1 MHHQHV
7 RACLPYRRG
16 FNSSLPTH
24 TSVFRR
30 PTHLAAAPPPLG
42 ASPGTHM
49 RHALHRHPLP
59 SPPPSCGHPIATC
72 TSATLCA
79 GQPPPPPHLHPR
91 DHTSTMRRFV
101 GQYVAPAM
109 GRLASTAAAGK
120 SAAPGQKSFF
130 KATEMIGYVHSIDG
144 TIATL
149 IPAPGNPGVAYNT
162 IIMIQ
167 VSPTTFAAGLV
178 FNLEK
183 DGRIGIILM
192 DNITEV
198 QSGQKVM
205 ATGKLLYI
213 PVGAGVLGKVVNPL
227 GHEVPVGLLTRSRA
241 LLESERMLGKVDAGA
256 PNIVS
261 RSPVNYNLLTGFKA
275 VDTMIPIGRGQR
287 ELIVGDRQTGKTS
300 IAVSTIINQVRSN
313 QQILSKNAV
322 ISIYVSIG
330 QRCSNV
336 ARIHR
341 LLRSYGALRYTTVMA
356 ATAAEPAGLQYL
368 APYSGVT
375 MGEYFMNRG
384 RHCLCV
390 YDDLSKQAVAY
401 RQISLLLRRPPG
413 REAYPGDVFYLHS
426 RLLERAAMLSPGKG
440 GGSVTA
446 LPIVETLSND
456 VTAYIVTNVI
466 SITDG
471 QIYLDTKLFTGGQRP
486 AVNIGLSV
494 SRVGSSAQNV
504 AMKAVAGKLKGI
516 LAEYRKLAAD
526 SVGGSQV
533 QTVPMIRGAR
543 FVALFNQK
551 NPSFFMNALV
561 SLYACLNGY
570 LDDVKVSYAKFYE
583 YLLVNKDLS
592 VMYGTATNK
601 FFYMYVQ
608 QLNYVIRFFT
618 LNHPILNAEVEEM
631 LKQHTHLFLQ
641 HYQSKM
647 NAIKTEKEIKA
658 LKNLLYSCKRAV

>member
-1 MHHQHV
+1 
-7 RACLPYRRG
+7 
-16 FNSSLPTH
+16 
-24 TSVFRR
+24 
-30 PTHLAAAPPPLG
+30 
-42 ASPGTHM
+42 
-49 RHALHRHPLP
+49 
-59 SPPPSCGHPIATC
+59 
-72 TSATLCA
+72 
-79 GQPPPPPHLHPR
+79 
-91 DHTSTMRRFV
+91 MRRFLSKCT
-101 GQYVAPAM
+101 APAAA
-109 GRLASTAAAGK
+109 RLAATAAAAA
-120 SAAPGQKSFF
+120 STAAPGQKSFF

-227 GHEVPVGLLTRSRA
+227 GHEVPVGLLQRSRA
-241 LLESERMLGKVDAGA
+241 LLAEEQTLGKVDAGA

-300 IAVSTIINQVRSN
+300 IAVSTIINQVRNN

-390 YDDLSKQAVAY
+390 YDDLSKQAVSY

-516 LAEYRKLAAD
+516 LSEYRKLAAD
-526 SVGGSQV
+526 SVGGQQV

-551 NPSFFMNALV
+551 NPSYFMNALV

-592 VMYGTATNK
+592 IMYGTATNK

-608 QLNYVIRFFT
+608 ELNYVVRFFT
-618 LNHPILNAEVEEM
+618 LNHPIIKAEVDEM
-631 LKQHTHLFLQ
+631 LKHHTHLFLQ

-647 NAIKTEKEIKA
+647 NAIKSEKDIKA

>member
-1 MHHQHV
+1 
-7 RACLPYRRG
+7 
-16 FNSSLPTH
+16 
-24 TSVFRR
+24 
-30 PTHLAAAPPPLG
+30 
-42 ASPGTHM
+42 
-49 RHALHRHPLP
+49 
-59 SPPPSCGHPIATC
+59 
-72 TSATLCA
+72 
-79 GQPPPPPHLHPR
+79 
-91 DHTSTMRRFV
+91 MRRFV
-101 GQYVAPAM
+101 SQCSASAM
-109 GRLASTAAAGK
+109 ARYASTAATA
-120 SAAPGQKSFF
+120 SAAPSQKSFF

-213 PVGAGVLGKVVNPL
+213 PVGSNVLGKVVNPL
-227 GHEVPVGLLTRSRA
+227 GHEVPVGLFSRSRA
-241 LLESERMLGKVDAGA
+241 LLEEQVVGKVDAGA

-300 IAVSTIINQVRSN
+300 IAVSTIINQVRNN

-526 SVGGSQV
+526 SVGGNQV

-570 LDDVKVSYAKFYE
+570 LDDVKVNYAKFYE

-601 FFYMYVQ
+601 FFYMYVH

-618 LNHPILNAEVEEM
+618 LNHPVLNAEVEEM

-647 NAIKTEKEIKA
+647 NAIKSEKEVKT

>member
-1 MHHQHV
+1 MKPAV
-7 RACLPYRRG
+7 
-16 FNSSLPTH
+16 
-24 TSVFRR
+24 
-30 PTHLAAAPPPLG
+30 
-42 ASPGTHM
+42 
-49 RHALHRHPLP
+49 
-59 SPPPSCGHPIATC
+59 
-72 TSATLCA
+72 A
-79 GQPPPPPHLHPR
+79 G
-91 DHTSTMRRFV
+91 
-101 GQYVAPAM
+101 
-109 GRLASTAAAGK
+109 LASLASGVRFMS
-120 SAAPGQKSFF
+120 SAESGESGATGQKSFF

-167 VSPTTFAAGLV
+167 VSPSTFAAGLV

-227 GHEVPVGLLTRSRA
+227 GHEVPVGLFTRSRP
-241 LLESERMLGKVDAGA
+241 LLEDESMGKVDTGA

-341 LLRSYGALRYTTVMA
+341 LLRSYGALKYTTVMA

-375 MGEYFMNRG
+375 MGEYFMKRG

-526 SVGGSQV
+526 SVGGNQV

-570 LDDVKVSYAKFYE
+570 LDDVKVNYAKFYE
-583 YLLVNKDLS
+583 FLLVNKDLS
-592 VMYGTATNK
+592 IMYGTATNK
-601 FFYMYVQ
+601 FFYMYVH

-618 LNHPILNAEVEEM
+618 LNHPVLNAEVEEM
-631 LKQHTHLFLQ
+631 LKQHTNLFLQ

-647 NAIKTEKEIKA
+647 NSIKSEKEVKA
-658 LKNLLYSCKRAV
+658 LKNMLYSCKRAV

>member
-1 MHHQHV
+1 MRRVAQRIAPV
-7 RACLPYRRG
+7 GACLR
-16 FNSSLPTH
+16 FNADKAKVET
-24 TSVFRR
+24 
-30 PTHLAAAPPPLG
+30 
-42 ASPGTHM
+42 
-49 RHALHRHPLP
+49 
-59 SPPPSCGHPIATC
+59 
-72 TSATLCA
+72 
-79 GQPPPPPHLHPR
+79 
-91 DHTSTMRRFV
+91 
-101 GQYVAPAM
+101 
-109 GRLASTAAAGK
+109 
-120 SAAPGQKSFF
+120 AAPGQKSFF
-130 KATEMIGYVHSIDG
+130 KATELIGYVHSIDG
-144 TIATL
+144 TIATV
-149 IPAPGNPGVAYNT
+149 IPSQGNPGVAYNT
-162 IIMIQ
+162 IIQIQ
-167 VSPTTFAAGLV
+167 VSPAISASGLV

-192 DNITEV
+192 DNINEV
-198 QSGQKVM
+198 KSGQKVM
-205 ATGKLLYI
+205 ATGQLLHI
-213 PVGAGVLGKVVNPL
+213 PVGSGVLGKVVNPL
-227 GHEVPVGLLTRSRA
+227 GHEVPVGLLTKTRSM
-241 LLESERMLGKVDAGA
+241 LEGSQVGRVDTGA

-275 VDTMIPIGRGQR
+275 VDTLIPIGRGQR

-300 IAVSTIINQVRSN
+300 IAVSTIINQVRMN

-322 ISIYVSIG
+322 ISIYVSVG

-341 LLRSYGALRYTTVMA
+341 MLDLYGALKYTTIMA
-356 ATAAEPAGLQYL
+356 ATAAEPAGLQFL

-375 MGEYFMNRG
+375 MGEYFMTRG
-384 RHCLCV
+384 RHCLCI

-401 RQISLLLRRPPG
+401 RQLSLLLRRPPG

-494 SRVGSSAQNV
+494 SRVGSSAQNL
-504 AMKAVAGKLKGI
+504 AMKQVSGDLKKM

-526 SVGGSQV
+526 SVGG
-533 QTVPMIRGAR
+533 QTVQSIPMIRGAR

-551 NPSFFMNALV
+551 QPSYFFNAIV
-561 SLYACLNGY
+561 SLHACLKGY
-570 LDDVKVSYAKFYE
+570 MDDVKLNYVKFYE
-583 YLLVNKDLS
+583 YLLVNRDLGI
-592 VMYGTATNK
+592 MYGAAKNK
-601 FFYMYVQ
+601 FFYMYLGD
-608 QLNYVIRFFT
+608 LNYVCRYFT
-618 LNHPILNAEVEEM
+618 LSSPIIAEELDSM
-631 LKQHTHLFLQ
+631 LKTHSSLFLQ

-647 NAIKTEKEIKA
+647 NAIKGEKETIA
-658 LKNLLYSCKRAV
+658 LKNLLYSCKRCV

>member
-1 MHHQHV
+1 
-7 RACLPYRRG
+7 
-16 FNSSLPTH
+16 
-24 TSVFRR
+24 
-30 PTHLAAAPPPLG
+30 
-42 ASPGTHM
+42 
-49 RHALHRHPLP
+49 
-59 SPPPSCGHPIATC
+59 
-72 TSATLCA
+72 
-79 GQPPPPPHLHPR
+79 
-91 DHTSTMRRFV
+91 MRRIS
-101 GQYVAPAM
+101 QRM
-109 GRLASTAAAGK
+109 LSASAAVRFNADAK
-120 SAAPGQKSFF
+120 PTAAPGQKSFF
-130 KATEMIGYVHSIDG
+130 KATELIGYVHSIDG
-144 TIATL
+144 TIATV
-149 IPAPGNPGVAYNT
+149 IPSQGNPGVAYNT
-162 IIMIQ
+162 IIQIQ
-167 VSPTTFAAGLV
+167 VSPSVSAAGLV

-183 DGRIGIILM
+183 DGRIGVILM
-192 DNITEV
+192 DNINEV
-198 QSGQKVM
+198 KSGQKVM
-205 ATGKLLYI
+205 ATGELLHI
-213 PVGAGVLGKVVNPL
+213 PVGADVLGKVVNPL
-227 GHEVPVGLLTRSRA
+227 GHEVPVGLLTKTRS
-241 LLESERMLGKVDAGA
+241 MLADATGLKGRVDTGA

-275 VDTMIPIGRGQR
+275 VDTLIPIGRGQR

-300 IAVSTIINQVRSN
+300 IAVSTIINQVRMN

-322 ISIYVSIG
+322 ISIYVSVG

-341 LLRSYGALRYTTVMA
+341 LLDQYGALKYTTVMA
-356 ATAAEPAGLQYL
+356 ATAAEPAGLQFL

-384 RHCLCV
+384 RHCLCI

-401 RQISLLLRRPPG
+401 RQLSLLLRRPPG

-504 AMKAVAGKLKGI
+504 AMKLVSGDLKKM

-526 SVGGSQV
+526 SVGG
-533 QTVPMIRGAR
+533 QTVQSIPMIRGAR

-551 NPSFFMNALV
+551 QPSYFLNAIV
-561 SLYACLNGY
+561 SLHACLKGY
-570 LDDVKVSYAKFYE
+570 MDDVKLNYVKFYE
-583 YLLVNKDLS
+583 YLLVNKDLGI
-592 VMYGTATNK
+592 MFGAAKNK
-601 FFYMYVQ
+601 FFYMYLGD
-608 QLNYVIRFFT
+608 LNYIVRYFA
-618 LNHPILNAEVEEM
+618 LSSPIIADELDSM
-631 LKQHTHLFLQ
+631 LKTHTALFLQ

-647 NAIKTEKEIKA
+647 NAIKSEKEVIA
-658 LKNLLYSCKRAV
+658 LKNLLYSCKRCV

>member
-1 MHHQHV
+1 
-7 RACLPYRRG
+7 
-16 FNSSLPTH
+16 
-24 TSVFRR
+24 
-30 PTHLAAAPPPLG
+30 
-42 ASPGTHM
+42 
-49 RHALHRHPLP
+49 
-59 SPPPSCGHPIATC
+59 
-72 TSATLCA
+72 
-79 GQPPPPPHLHPR
+79 
-91 DHTSTMRRFV
+91 MRRFSSKF
-101 GQYVAPAM
+101 VAPAVARVASAAPVLRGM
-109 GRLASTAAAGK
+109 STAAATSDGG
-120 SAAPGQKSFF
+120 ATGQKSFF

-227 GHEVPVGLLTRSRA
+227 GHEVPVGLFNRSRS
-241 LLESERMLGKVDAGA
+241 LLDESMGKVDTGA

-341 LLRSYGALRYTTVMA
+341 LLRSYGALKYTTVMA

-375 MGEYFMNRG
+375 MGEYFMKRG

-426 RLLERAAMLSPGKG
+426 RLLERAAMLSPERWWVCNGF
-440 GGSVTA
+440 
-446 LPIVETLSND
+446 
-456 VTAYIVTNVI
+456 
-466 SITDG
+466 TDCG
-471 QIYLDTKLFTGGQRP
+471 DTIYLDTKLFTGGQRP

-526 SVGGSQV
+526 SVGGNQV

-570 LDDVKVSYAKFYE
+570 LDDVKVNYAKFYE
-583 YLLVNKDLS
+583 FLLVNKDLS
-592 VMYGTATNK
+592 IMYGTATNK

-618 LNHPILNAEVEEM
+618 LNHPVLNAEVEEM

-647 NAIKTEKEIKA
+647 NNIKSEKEIKA
-658 LKNLLYSCKRAV
+658 LKNMLYSCKRAV

>member
-1 MHHQHV
+1 
-7 RACLPYRRG
+7 
-16 FNSSLPTH
+16 
-24 TSVFRR
+24 
-30 PTHLAAAPPPLG
+30 
-42 ASPGTHM
+42 
-49 RHALHRHPLP
+49 
-59 SPPPSCGHPIATC
+59 
-72 TSATLCA
+72 
-79 GQPPPPPHLHPR
+79 
-91 DHTSTMRRFV
+91 MRRFIA
-101 GQYVAPAM
+101 QCTAPAVA
-109 GRLASTAAAGK
+109 RLASTTAAAAATASAAGK
-120 SAAPGQKSFF
+120 TAAPGQKSFF

-192 DNITEV
+192 DNINEV

-213 PVGAGVLGKVVNPL
+213 PVGSGVLGKVVNPL
-227 GHEVPVGLLTRSRA
+227 GHEVPVGLFTRSRA
-241 LLESERMLGKVDAGA
+241 LLEAEQTLGKVDAGA

-300 IAVSTIINQVRSN
+300 IAVSTIINQVRNN

-526 SVGGSQV
+526 SVGGNQV

-570 LDDVKVSYAKFYE
+570 LDDVRVNYAKFYE

-601 FFYMYVQ
+601 FFYMYVN
-608 QLNYVIRFFT
+608 QLNYVIRFLT

-631 LKQHTHLFLQ
+631 LKHHTHLFLQ

-647 NAIKTEKEIKA
+647 NLIKSEKEVKA

>member
-1 MHHQHV
+1 MRQFGQKLV
-7 RACLPYRRG
+7 RP
-16 FNSSLPTH
+16 
-24 TSVFRR
+24 
-30 PTHLAAAPPPLG
+30 AAA
-42 ASPGTHM
+42 
-49 RHALHRHPLP
+49 
-59 SPPPSCGHPIATC
+59 
-72 TSATLCA
+72 
-79 GQPPPPPHLHPR
+79 
-91 DHTSTMRRFV
+91 
-101 GQYVAPAM
+101 AM
-109 GRLASTAAAGK
+109 QIR
-120 SAAPGQKSFF
+120 SAATPAAPKKEAASAGEKSFF
-130 KATEMIGYVHSIDG
+130 KATELIGYVHSIDG
-144 TIATL
+144 TIATV
-149 IPAPGNPGVAYNT
+149 IPAAGNPGVAYNT
-162 IIMIQ
+162 IIQIQ
-167 VSPTTFAAGLV
+167 VSPSTSASGLV

-192 DNITEV
+192 DNINDV
-198 QSGQKVM
+198 KSGQKVM
-205 ATGKLLYI
+205 ATGQLLHI
-213 PVGAGVLGKVVNPL
+213 PVGSGVLGKVVNPL
-227 GHEVPVGLLTRSRA
+227 GHEVPVGLMTKTRS
-241 LLESERMLGKVDAGA
+241 LLEEQQMGRVDAGA

-300 IAVSTIINQVRSN
+300 IAVSTIVNQVRLN

-322 ISIYVSIG
+322 ISIYVSVG

-341 LLRSYGALRYTTVMA
+341 LLASYGALKYTTIMA
-356 ATAAEPAGLQYL
+356 ATAAEPAGLQFL

-375 MGEYFMNRG
+375 MGEYFMVRG
-384 RHCLCV
+384 RHCLCI

-401 RQISLLLRRPPG
+401 RQLSLLLRRPPG

-494 SRVGSSAQNV
+494 SRVGSSAQNI
-504 AMKAVAGKLKGI
+504 AMKSVSGDLKKM

-526 SVGGSQV
+526 SVGGQAA
-533 QTVPMIRGAR
+533 QTIPMIRGAR

-551 NPSFFMNALV
+551 QPSYFLNAIV
-561 SLYACLNGY
+561 SLHACLAGFM
-570 LDDVKVSYAKFYE
+570 DDVKLQYVKFYE

-592 VMYGTATNK
+592 IMFGAATNK
-601 FFYMYVQ
+601 FFYMYLGD
-608 QLNYVIRFFT
+608 LNYVVRYFS
-618 LNHPILNAEVEEM
+618 LSSPILADELSTM
-631 LKQHTHLFLQ
+631 LTAHTALFLQ

-647 NAIKTEKEIKA
+647 NLLKSEKEIIA

>member
-1 MHHQHV
+1 MLRRV
-7 RACLPYRRG
+7 AKSVVGARAFTTTAACL
-16 FNSSLPTH
+16 
-24 TSVFRR
+24 
-30 PTHLAAAPPPLG
+30 APK
-42 ASPGTHM
+42 
-49 RHALHRHPLP
+49 
-59 SPPPSCGHPIATC
+59 ATE
-72 TSATLCA
+72 T
-79 GQPPPPPHLHPR
+79 
-91 DHTSTMRRFV
+91 
-101 GQYVAPAM
+101 
-109 GRLASTAAAGK
+109 
-120 SAAPGQKSFF
+120 AAPGGKSFF
-130 KATEMIGYVHSIDG
+130 KATELIGYVHSIDG
-144 TIATL
+144 TIATV

-162 IIMIQ
+162 IIQIQ
-167 VSPTTFAAGLV
+167 VAPSVQASGLV

-183 DGRIGIILM
+183 DGRIGVILM

-198 QSGQKVM
+198 KSGQKVS
-205 ATGKLLYI
+205 ATGELLHI
-213 PVGAGVLGKVVNPL
+213 PVGQGVLGKVVNPL
-227 GHEVPVGLLTRSRA
+227 GHEVPVGLISRSRS
-241 LLESERMLGKVDAGA
+241 LLQDAQTLGKVDAGA

-300 IAVSTIINQVRSN
+300 IAVSTIINQVRMN

-322 ISIYVSIG
+322 ISIYVSVG

-341 LLRSYGALRYTTVMA
+341 LLQSYGALNYTTIMA
-356 ATAAEPAGLQYL
+356 ATAAEPAGLQFL

-384 RHCLCV
+384 RHCLCI

-401 RQISLLLRRPPG
+401 RQLSLLLRRPPG

-426 RLLERAAMLSPGKG
+426 RLLERAAMLSPGRG

-446 LPIVETLSND
+446 LPVVETLSND

-504 AMKAVAGKLKGI
+504 AMKAVSGKLKTI

-526 SVGGSQV
+526 SVGGQQV
-533 QTVPMIRGAR
+533 QTIPMIRGAR
-543 FVALFNQK
+543 FVSLFNQK
-551 NPSFFMNALV
+551 QPSYFFDAIV
-561 SLYACLNGY
+561 SLYSCLEGY
-570 LDDVKVSYAKFYE
+570 LDDVKLQYVKFYE
-583 YLLVNKDLS
+583 YLLLRKDLS
-592 VMYGTATNK
+592 VLHGAATNK
-601 FFYMYVQ
+601 FFYMYLGD
-608 QLNYVIRFFT
+608 LNYIVRYFT
-618 LNHPILNAEVEEM
+618 LNSPIVKDELETM
-631 LKQHTHLFLQ
+631 LKGHTQLFLQ

-647 NAIKTEKEIKA
+647 NAIKSEKEIIA

>member
-1 MHHQHV
+1 
-7 RACLPYRRG
+7 
-16 FNSSLPTH
+16 
-24 TSVFRR
+24 
-30 PTHLAAAPPPLG
+30 
-42 ASPGTHM
+42 
-49 RHALHRHPLP
+49 
-59 SPPPSCGHPIATC
+59 
-72 TSATLCA
+72 
-79 GQPPPPPHLHPR
+79 
-91 DHTSTMRRFV
+91 MRRFFSK
-101 GQYVAPAM
+101 
-109 GRLASTAAAGK
+109 STAAVAARFQSGK
-120 SAAPGQKSFF
+120 AAAAAAKPVESQKSFF
-130 KATEMIGYVHSIDG
+130 KATELIGYVHSIDG
-144 TIATL
+144 TIATV

-162 IIMIQ
+162 IIQIQ
-167 VSPTTFAAGLV
+167 VSPNVFGSGLV

-198 QSGQKVM
+198 KSGQKVM
-205 ATGKLLYI
+205 ATGQLLYI

-227 GHEVPVGLLTRSRA
+227 GHEVPVGLISRSRS
-241 LLESERMLGKVDAGA
+241 LLQDAQVVGKVDAGA

-300 IAVSTIINQVRSN
+300 IAVSTIINQVRMN

-322 ISIYVSIG
+322 ISIYVSVG

-341 LLRSYGALRYTTVMA
+341 LLQSYGALKYTTVMA
-356 ATAAEPAGLQYL
+356 ATAAEPAGLQFL

-384 RHCLCV
+384 RHCLCI

-401 RQISLLLRRPPG
+401 RQLSLLLRRPPG

-504 AMKAVAGKLKGI
+504 AMKGVAGKLKGI

-526 SVGGSQV
+526 SVGGQQV
-533 QTVPMIRGAR
+533 QTIPMIRGAR

-551 NPSFFMNALV
+551 QPSYFMNAIV
-561 SLYACLNGY
+561 SLYSCLNGY
-570 LDDVKVSYAKFYE
+570 LDDVKLQYVKFYE
-583 YLLVNKDLS
+583 YLLVQKDLAI
-592 VMYGTATNK
+592 MYGAAKNK
-601 FFYMYVQ
+601 FFYMYVGD
-608 QLNYVIRFFT
+608 LNYVIRYFT
-618 LNHPILNAEVEEM
+618 LSSPVVADELETM
-631 LKQHTHLFLQ
+631 LKTHTQLFLQ

-647 NAIKTEKEIKA
+647 NAIKNEKEVIA

>member
-1 MHHQHV
+1 
-7 RACLPYRRG
+7 
-16 FNSSLPTH
+16 
-24 TSVFRR
+24 
-30 PTHLAAAPPPLG
+30 
-42 ASPGTHM
+42 
-49 RHALHRHPLP
+49 
-59 SPPPSCGHPIATC
+59 
-72 TSATLCA
+72 
-79 GQPPPPPHLHPR
+79 
-91 DHTSTMRRFV
+91 
-101 GQYVAPAM
+101 
-109 GRLASTAAAGK
+109 
-120 SAAPGQKSFF
+120 
-130 KATEMIGYVHSIDG
+130 
-144 TIATL
+144 
-149 IPAPGNPGVAYNT
+149 
-162 IIMIQ
+162 
-167 VSPTTFAAGLV
+167 
-178 FNLEK
+178 
-183 DGRIGIILM
+183 
-192 DNITEV
+192 
-198 QSGQKVM
+198 
-205 ATGKLLYI
+205 
-213 PVGAGVLGKVVNPL
+213 
-227 GHEVPVGLLTRSRA
+227 
-241 LLESERMLGKVDAGA
+241 
-256 PNIVS
+256 
-261 RSPVNYNLLTGFKA
+261 
-275 VDTMIPIGRGQR
+275 
-287 ELIVGDRQTGKTS
+287 
-300 IAVSTIINQVRSN
+300 
-313 QQILSKNAV
+313 
-322 ISIYVSIG
+322 
-330 QRCSNV
+330 
-336 ARIHR
+336 
-341 LLRSYGALRYTTVMA
+341 MA

-494 SRVGSSAQNV
+494 SRVGSSAQNA
-504 AMKAVAGKLKGI
+504 AMKAVAGRLKGI

-526 SVGGSQV
+526 SVGGQQV
-533 QTVPMIRGAR
+533 QTIPMIRGAR

-551 NPSFFMNALV
+551 NPSYFMNSLV

-570 LDDVKVSYAKFYE
+570 LDDVRVNYAKFYE

-592 VMYGTATNK
+592 IMYGTATNK

-608 QLNYVIRFFT
+608 ELNYVIRFFT
-618 LNHPILNAEVEEM
+618 LNNPILKAEVDEM

-647 NAIKTEKEIKA
+647 NAIKSEKEVKA

>member
-1 MHHQHV
+1 
-7 RACLPYRRG
+7 
-16 FNSSLPTH
+16 
-24 TSVFRR
+24 
-30 PTHLAAAPPPLG
+30 
-42 ASPGTHM
+42 
-49 RHALHRHPLP
+49 
-59 SPPPSCGHPIATC
+59 
-72 TSATLCA
+72 
-79 GQPPPPPHLHPR
+79 
-91 DHTSTMRRFV
+91 MRRFF
-101 GQYVAPAM
+101 QKYSAPAVA
-109 GRLASTAAAGK
+109 RLVSSVSGASIGATK
-120 SAAPGQKSFF
+120 MPTAAPGQKSFF

-149 IPAPGNPGVAYNT
+149 VPAPGNPGVAYNT

-192 DNITEV
+192 DNINDV

-205 ATGKLLYI
+205 ATGKLLNI

-227 GHEVPVGLLTRSRA
+227 GHEVPVGLFTRSRA
-241 LLESERMLGKVDAGA
+241 LFVEEQTVGKVDAGA

-275 VDTMIPIGRGQR
+275 VDTIIPIGRGQR

-300 IAVSTIINQVRSN
+300 IAVSTIINQVRGN

-341 LLRSYGALRYTTVMA
+341 LLRSYGALQYTTVMA

-516 LAEYRKLAAD
+516 LVEYRKLAAD
-526 SVGGSQV
+526 SIGGSQV

-551 NPSFFMNALV
+551 NPSYFMNALV

-570 LDDVKVSYAKFYE
+570 LDDVKVNYVKFYE
-583 YLLVNKDLS
+583 YLLVTKDLS
-592 VMYGTATNK
+592 IMNGTATNK

-618 LNHPILNAEVEEM
+618 LNHPVLNAEVEEM

-641 HYQSKM
+641 NYQSKM
-647 NAIKTEKEIKA
+647 NAIKSEKEVKA

>member
-1 MHHQHV
+1 
-7 RACLPYRRG
+7 
-16 FNSSLPTH
+16 
-24 TSVFRR
+24 
-30 PTHLAAAPPPLG
+30 
-42 ASPGTHM
+42 
-49 RHALHRHPLP
+49 
-59 SPPPSCGHPIATC
+59 
-72 TSATLCA
+72 
-79 GQPPPPPHLHPR
+79 
-91 DHTSTMRRFV
+91 MRRFV
-101 GQYVAPAM
+101 SKLATGLPV
-109 GRLASTAAAGK
+109 RFASTTATAGGAKPAAAAG
-120 SAAPGQKSFF
+120 SAAAGQKSFF

-162 IIMIQ
+162 IIQIQ
-167 VSPTTFAAGLV
+167 VSPTTVAAGLV

-205 ATGKLLYI
+205 ATGQLLHI

-227 GHEVPVGLLTRSRA
+227 GHEVPVGLLTRSRC
-241 LLESERMLGKVDAGA
+241 LLNQTVGKVDAGA

-300 IAVSTIINQVRSN
+300 IAVSTIINQVRIN

-341 LLRSYGALRYTTVMA
+341 LLQSYGALRYTTVMA

-368 APYSGVT
+368 APYAGVT

-504 AMKAVAGKLKGI
+504 AMKGVAGKLKGI

-526 SVGGSQV
+526 SVGGQQV
-533 QTVPMIRGAR
+533 QTIPMIRGAR

-551 NPSFFMNALV
+551 QPSYFMSAIV

-570 LDDVKVSYAKFYE
+570 LDDVKVHYVKFYE
-583 YLLVNKDLS
+583 YLLVHKDLS
-592 VMYGTATNK
+592 IMYGSAKNK

-608 QLNYVIRFFT
+608 ELNYLIRFFT
-618 LNHPILNAEVEEM
+618 LNSPILHGELEEM
-631 LKQHTHLFLQ
+631 LKQHTQLFLQ
-641 HYQSKM
+641 HYQSRM
-647 NAIKTEKEIKA
+647 NAIKSEKEVKA

>member
-1 MHHQHV
+1 M
-7 RACLPYRRG
+7 RRLATR
-16 FNSSLPTH
+16 SIAPL
-24 TSVFRR
+24 VFSR
-30 PTHLAAAPPPLG
+30 TYAAPKAQG
-42 ASPGTHM
+42 GQQQTAGT
-49 RHALHRHPLP
+49 
-59 SPPPSCGHPIATC
+59 GN
-72 TSATLCA
+72 
-79 GQPPPPPHLHPR
+79 QPQ
-91 DHTSTMRRFV
+91 S
-101 GQYVAPAM
+101 QA
-109 GRLASTAAAGK
+109 
-120 SAAPGQKSFF
+120 KSFF
-130 KATEMIGYVHSIDG
+130 KATELIGYVHSIDG
-144 TIATL
+144 TIATVL
-149 IPAPGNPGVAYNT
+149 PAPGNPGVAYNT
-162 IIMIQ
+162 IIQIS
-167 VSPTTFAAGLV
+167 VSPSVSAAGLV

-198 QSGQKVM
+198 KSGQRVL

-213 PVGAGVLGKVVNPL
+213 PVGSDVLGKVVNPL
-227 GHEVPVGLLTRSRA
+227 GHEVPVGLLTKTRS
-241 LLESERMLGKVDAGA
+241 LLADHQELGKVDAGA

-261 RSPVNYNLLTGFKA
+261 RSPVNYNLLTGFKS
-275 VDTMIPIGRGQR
+275 VDTLIPIGRGQR

-300 IAVSTIINQVRSN
+300 IAVSTIINQVRVN

-322 ISIYVSIG
+322 ISIYVSVG

-341 LLRSYGALRYTTVMA
+341 LLSSYGALKYTTVMA
-356 ATAAEPAGLQYL
+356 ATAAEPAGLQFL

-384 RHCLCV
+384 RHCLCI

-401 RQISLLLRRPPG
+401 RQLSLLLRRPPG

-486 AVNIGLSV
+486 AVNVGLSV
-494 SRVGSSAQNV
+494 SRVGSSAQNK
-504 AMKAVAGKLKGI
+504 AMKAVAGKLKS
-516 LAEYRKLAAD
+516 LLNEYRKLAAD
-526 SVGGSQV
+526 SVGGQQV
-533 QTVPMIRGAR
+533 QTIPMIRGSR

-551 NPSFFMNALV
+551 GPSYFLHALV
-561 SLYACLNGY
+561 SLYACLTGY
-570 LDDVKVSYAKFYE
+570 LDDVKLNYVKFYE
-583 YLLVNKDLS
+583 YLLVHKDLS
-592 VMYGTATNK
+592 ILYNNAKNK
-601 FFYMYVQ
+601 FFYMYIND
-608 QLNYVIRFFT
+608 LNYIVRYFS
-618 LNHPILNAEVEEM
+618 LDEAVLQEELHNM
-631 LKQHTHLFLQ
+631 LKSHTAIFLQ

-647 NAIKTEKEIKA
+647 NLIKNEKEVIA